1 MLYYQGTTLPR
12 RMLTFLVIET
22 THQRLSHN
30 YPMFQHAE
38 LNTDLPWIDRKF
50 TNVTKG
56 TDIDF
61 GREILEGVRG
71 RRVQETSFLNFFI
84 DMVKCLQF
92 KNINWNY
99 RHGKMCMA

>member
-1 MLYYQGTTLPR
+1 MEDYINLLSRTMKIHQFPVLKDALPSRHHIAR

-50 TNVTKG
+50 TNVTKS

-71 RRVQETSFLNFFI
+71 RRVQETSFLNSF
-84 DMVKCLQF
+84 L
-92 KNINWNY
+92 
-99 RHGKMCMA
+99 